1 MGHNKFGQVVR
12 RVCEKA
18 GIKGNFTNHSLRATT
33 ATRGLSKGIADKFVM
48 QRTGHRDA
56 RSLQT
61 YQRPSTSSKIE
72 ISKAFDCVKSF
83 TTDEKCGE
91 KFALSRNRIETYDN
105 CDSLTKVRKL
115 NCDESVGTNSA
126 KNSEVGVS
134 FSNCTFVVKKNFSC

>member
-1 MGHNKFGQVVR
+1 MGHNKLGQVVR

-18 GIKGNFTNHSLRATT
+18 GIKGNFTNHSLQATT
-33 ATRGLSKGIADKFVM
+33 AMIGLSKGIPDKFVM

-91 KFALSRNRIETYDN
+91 KFALSRKRQDN

-126 KNSEVGVS
+126 KKSEVGVS
-134 FSNCTFVVKKNFSC
+134 FSNCMFVVKKNFSC

>member
-1 MGHNKFGQVVR
+1 VGHNKLGQVVR

-33 ATRGLSKGIADKFVM
+33 ATRGLSKGIP
-48 QRTGHRDA
+48 DA

-72 ISKAFDCVKSF
+72 ISKAFDCVNSF

-91 KFALSRNRIETYDN
+91 KFALSRKRIETYDN

-126 KNSEVGVS
+126 KKSEVGVS